1 MASIQELAER
11 VERLLLRHGELQRT
25 HELTCQ
31 QLTAVTAERDSLK
44 SRLSAARQRIDTLLD
59 RLPLTEPVLAESE
72 AGSGPEP
79 APPPAPLAT
88 ESDLDPQVD
97 TR

>member
-31 QLTAVTAERDSLK
+31 QLTAVTSERDSLK

-59 RLPLTEPVLAESE
+59 RLPLAEPVLAESD
-72 AGSGPEP
+72 AGAASVS
-79 APPPAPLAT
+79 ANPPTPDAT
-88 ESDLDPQVD
+88 GGDLDSLAD

>member
-1 MASIQELAER
+1 MASIEELAER
-11 VERLLLRHGELQRT
+11 VERLLLRHGELQRI

-31 QLTAVTAERDSLK
+31 QLTAVTSERDSLK

-59 RLPLTEPVLAESE
+59 RLPLVEP
-72 AGSGPEP
+72 GTPEP
-79 APPPAPLAT
+79 TTATAPEAA
-88 ESDLDPQVD
+88 EDPFDASAD